1 MQEYL
6 FLVSIG
12 PVQGFI
18 ASARRTRDLSFGSW
32 LLSELAKAAAQ
43 EISKPTGNV
52 LIFPA
57 PQDIKELDP
66 GTQLNV
72 ANKIIA
78 VINQSP
84 QGTKE
89 TKGMGEKVRE
99 AIDER
104 LNTIKNWA
112 YAGMQDY
119 DEQVAKAQVDDLV
132 EYSWVALPFDGTNYP
147 ETRETLEALMAAR
160 KNTRNFSKVTWYSNQ
175 PKSSIDGQ
183 LESVIPKD
191 KYPDRNDLERVRT
204 EKVKFLYK
212 NYGAGPAERLSGV
225 DLLKRK
231 GSFQSASG
239 FPSTS
244 HMAAI
249 SFLQRL
255 KAMNAA
261 EKTKIQEKWNEYI
274 EEIKNIPGLHIEE
287 VPKKYAAGVD
297 AIIGDCD
304 GSLLFGER
312 LVDMV
317 DTGFNKESMAAKL
330 KPAQEALQRF
340 FDGVKVHP
348 NPYYAIL
355 RADGDRMGRVID
367 NQAEQGE
374 KQHQA
379 LSKALNTFAGSV
391 RKIVEEKY
399 QGALVYAGGD
409 DVLALMPLHT
419 VLQCAKELADNFRQE
434 LNKFKDDNG
443 NSPTLSAGIVI
454 VHHLHSLQDA
464 LGLAREA
471 EDRAKKVPGNPD
483 KDALAITI
491 SKRSGDDY
499 TIADKWDN
507 LYSHL
512 EHLIDYSYSG
522 AIPEGTAYE
531 LRDMALRLAVPDVH
545 PDYTTVQEVILADAK
560 RILERK
566 MRFAE
571 RNQKKESEQTKKILV
586 LLQDRLGIAQEH
598 DEDESTE
605 TVPIDV
611 AIDQFINELIIA
623 QTLADVKKLTE
634 PKKEQSNGNLA
645 H

>member
-1 MQEYL
+1 MPYL

-18 ASARRTRDLSFGSW
+18 ASARRTRDLAFGSW

-43 EISKPTGNV
+43 KIAEMNGIGS

-57 PQDIKELDP
+57 PQNMKELQP
-66 GTQLNV
+66 TTPLNV
-72 ANKIIA
+72 ANKIVAI
-78 VINQSP
+78 IQQSP
-84 QGTKE
+84 QDMGKE
-89 TKGMGEKVRE
+89 VCK
-99 AIDER
+99 AINDR
-104 LNTIKNWA
+104 LTTIKNWA
-112 YAGMQDY
+112 YTGMEDY
-119 DEQVAKAQVDDLV
+119 DKQTAEAQITDLV
-132 EYSWVALPFDGTNYP
+132 EYSWVAVPYDGHDYK
-147 ETRETLEALMAAR
+147 EKREILEALMAAR
-160 KNTRNFSKVTWYSNQ
+160 KNTRDFQQVEWGKNT
-175 PKSSIDGQ
+175 PKSSIGGQ
-183 LESVIPKD
+183 LESVIPEY
-191 KYPDRNDLERVRT
+191 KYPDRNDSDED
-204 EKVKFLYK
+204 KAKKIKYLYDK
-212 NYGAGPAERLSGV
+212 YGAGPAERLSGV

-261 EKTKIQEKWNEYI
+261 QKTKIQEKWNEYI
-274 EEIKNIPGLHIEE
+274 KGIKNIPGLHIEE
-287 VPKKYAAGVD
+287 VPKKYAAGID

-317 DTGFNKESMAAKL
+317 DTGYNKESMTAKL

-340 FDGVKVHP
+340 FDEVKVHP

-379 LSKALNTFAGSV
+379 LSKALSTFAGSV
-391 RKIVEEKY
+391 RGIVEEKY

-419 VLQCAKELADNFRQE
+419 VLQCAKELADNFCQA
-434 LNKFKDDNG
+434 LNEFKDDNG
-443 NSPTLSAGIVI
+443 NSSTLSVGIVI

-464 LGLAREA
+464 LRLAREA
-471 EDRAKKVPGNPD
+471 EDRAKKVSG

-499 TIADKWDN
+499 AIADKWDN

-512 EHLIDYSYSG
+512 EHLIDYSYSD

-545 PDYTTVQEVILADAK
+545 PDYRTVQEVILADAK

-566 MRFAE
+566 MRFTE
-571 RNQKKESEQTKKILV
+571 RNQKKDSEQTKKILA
-586 LLQDRLGIAQEH
+586 LLQGRLGIAQEH
-598 DEDESTE
+598 DEGESTE
-605 TVPIDV
+605 TITVDV

>member
-1 MQEYL
+1 MEYL

-12 PVQGFI
+12 PVQDFI
-18 ASARRTRDLSFGSW
+18 ASARRSRDLAFGSW
-32 LLSELAKAAAQ
+32 LLSELSKAAANKIKA
-43 EISKPTGNV
+43 ENELKS

-57 PQDIKELDP
+57 PDPQDKDSLSP
-66 GTQLNV
+66 GNSLNV
-72 ANKIIA
+72 ANKIVA
-78 VINQSP
+78 VIDQSP
-84 QGTKE
+84 QT
-89 TKGMGEKVRE
+89 MGEEVRK
-99 AIDER
+99 AIDAR
-104 LNTIKNWA
+104 LATIKNWA

-119 DEQVAKAQVDDLV
+119 DEQVAKAQIDDLV
-132 EYSWVALPFDGTNYP
+132 EFSWVALPFDGTNYA

-160 KNTRNFSKVTWYSNQ
+160 KNTRDFSKVTWYSNR

-183 LESVIPKD
+183 LESAIPNG
-191 KYPDRNDLERVRT
+191 KYPNRKDSEEVRT

-231 GSFQSASG
+231 GSFQSAASG

-244 HMAAI
+244 HMATI
-249 SFLQRL
+249 PFLQRL
-255 KAMNAA
+255 KAMNASQKA
-261 EKTKIQEKWNEYI
+261 AIQKKWNEYI
-274 EEIKNIPGLHIEE
+274 KEINNIPGSHIEK
-287 VPKKYAAGVD
+287 VPTKYAAGAD

-312 LVDMV
+312 LVDMM
-317 DTGFNKESMAAKL
+317 DTGYNKESMAAKL

-340 FDGVKVHP
+340 FDEIKVPP

-355 RADGDRMGRVID
+355 RADGDRMGKVID
-367 NQAEQGE
+367 NQAKQGE

-379 LSKALNTFAGSV
+379 LSKALNKFAGSV

-419 VLQCAKELADNFRQE
+419 VLQCAKELADNFRKE
-434 LNKFKDDNG
+434 LNEFKDDNG
-443 NSPTLSAGIVI
+443 DSPTLSAGIVI
-454 VHHLHSLQDA
+454 VHHLYSLQDA
-464 LGLAREA
+464 LRLAGDA
-471 EDRAKKVPGNPD
+471 EDRAKKVPG

-507 LYSHL
+507 LYNHL
-512 EHLIDYSYSG
+512 EDLIDYCYNG

-531 LRDMALRLAVPDVH
+531 LRDMALRLVVPDVH
-545 PDYTTVQEVILADAK
+545 PDYMTVQEVILADAD
-560 RILERK
+560 RILKRK

-571 RNQKKESEQTKKILV
+571 RNQKKDSEETKKILA
-586 LLQDRLGIAQEH
+586 LLQDRLGIAQEQN
-598 DEDESTE
+598 EATE
-605 TVPIDV
+605 TITVDV
-611 AIDQFINELIIA
+611 AIEQFINELIIA
-623 QTLADVKKLTE
+623 QTLADVKKLIE
-634 PKKEQSNGNLA
+634 AKKEQSNGNLA

>member
-1 MQEYL
+1 MPYL

-18 ASARRTRDLSFGSW
+18 ASARRTRDLAFGSW
-32 LLSELAKAAAQ
+32 LLSEFAKAAAQ
-43 EISKPTGNV
+43 KIAEMNGIES

-57 PQDIKELDP
+57 PQNKEELEP

-78 VINQSP
+78 TIRIDQSP
-84 QGTKE
+84 QL
-89 TKGMGEKVRE
+89 MGKNVCE
-99 AIDER
+99 AIDMR
-104 LNTIKNWA
+104 RRHLQSDAFKNIIDNKIEFDSAAA
-112 YAGMQDY
+112 YAQL
-119 DEQVAKAQVDDLV
+119 DDLV
-132 EYSWVALPFDGTNYP
+132 EYSWVAVPYDGNNY
-147 ETRETLEALMAAR
+147 EEKRKILEALLDAR
-160 KNTRNFSKVTWYSNQ
+160 KNTRDFRQVEWGNNI

-183 LESVIPKD
+183 LESVIPEN
-191 KYPDRNDLERVRT
+191 KYPGKNAPDED
-204 EKVKFLYK
+204 KAKKIKYLYDK
-212 NYGAGPAERLSGV
+212 YGAGPAERLSGV
-225 DLLKRK
+225 DILKRK
-231 GSFQSASG
+231 GSFQSAASG

-255 KAMNAA
+255 KAMNASQKA
-261 EKTKIQEKWNEYI
+261 AIQKKWNEYI
-274 EEIKNIPGLHIEE
+274 NAINNIPGSHIEE
-287 VPKKYAAGVD
+287 VPTKYAAGAD

-317 DTGFNKESMAAKL
+317 DTGYNKESMAAKL
-330 KPAQEALQRF
+330 KPAQLALQNF
-340 FDGVKVHP
+340 FDEVKVHP

-367 NQAEQGE
+367 NQAKHGE

-391 RKIVEEKY
+391 RRIVEEKY

-419 VLQCAKELADNFRQE
+419 VLQCAKELADNFRKE
-434 LNKFKDDNG
+434 LKEFKDVSG
-443 NSPTLSAGIVI
+443 NPPTLSAGIVI
-454 VHHLHSLQDA
+454 VHHLYSLQDA
-464 LGLAREA
+464 LRLARDA
-471 EDRAKKVPGNPD
+471 EDRAKKVPG

-499 TIADKWDN
+499 TIADKWDS

-512 EHLIDYSYSG
+512 ETLIDYCYSG

-531 LRDMALRLAVPDVH
+531 LRDMALRLTVPDVH
-545 PDYTTVQEVILADAK
+545 PDYTTVREVILADAK

-571 RNQKKESEQTKKILV
+571 RNQKKDSEQTKKILA

-605 TVPIDV
+605 TITVDV

-623 QTLADVKKLTE
+623 QTLADVKKLIE
-634 PKKEQSNGNLA
+634 PKKELRNGNLA